1 MQVSMHEAGMIR
13 DRLIDRYDR
22 GRVCTQCHVDRLI
35 SHDIFGCLI
44 KLKER
49 SKASYSCR
57 DPSNLRI
64 YPSSNLTRALPPKA
78 PPPQRR
84 QAPTPYVARRLARP
98 HPRSPACAQATPRPP
113 TAVCALT
120 SHRVETLTSHRPSPL
135 MTAHACVIP
144 YARTGRGAERQHG
157 HVAHRRP
164 PGVTQYQIKLKQS
177 TQDSS

>member
-35 SHDIFGCLI
+35 CHDIFGCLI

-84 QAPTPYVARRLARP
+84 QTPTPYVARRLARP

-120 SHRVETLTSHRPSPL
+120 SHRELRLSHHIVPVL
-135 MTAHACVIP
+135 
-144 YARTGRGAERQHG
+144 
-157 HVAHRRP
+157 
-164 PGVTQYQIKLKQS
+164 
-177 TQDSS
+177 